1 VANSN
6 RRNYTVDALAVNGSL
21 SSDSTEIKEYVMK
34 FYSQLYL
41 EQFSWRPKLD
51 GFYFNFIGEDEGWL
65 VVKEDIMVVFK
76 EFRGRRTFFFFF
88 NFFMTRNPSKLG
100 PLLGSIPVG

>member
-1 VANSN
+1 
-6 RRNYTVDALAVNGSL
+6 VDALAVNGSL

-65 VVKEDIMVVFK
+65 ERKFEESEAYEVLRNLNGGKARALMTSHWLFFYSV
-76 EFRGRRTFFFFF
+76 GR
-88 NFFMTRNPSKLG
+88 L
-100 PLLGSIPVG
+100 